1 MTVCYGP
8 SIVSMIFTLII
19 AVIVPSLIIYLVHK
33 KWKPK
38 RESLFVV
45 FSVVIFIILFI
56 GIVVFLFQVFT
67 PSCGFGVSCI
77 PFEFYPENN
86 TCKYGSGNELINN
99 TDKCNQL
106 QDRYLSQL
114 ESEEKYCPEGTI
126 TDLF

>member
-8 SIVSMIFTLII
+8 SIESMIFTLIV

-38 RESLFVV
+38 NKSLFVL
-45 FSVVIFIILFI
+45 FSVFIFIILFI
-56 GIVVFLFQVFT
+56 GIAISLFQVFT
-67 PSCGFGVSCI
+67 PPCGPGVSCI

-86 TCKYGSGNELINN
+86 TCKYGNEVINN
-99 TDKCNQL
+99 TDICNQL

-114 ESEEKYCPEGTI
+114 ESNKKYCPEGTI
-126 TDLF
+126 TNLY